1 MNKKIILWFLAGWL
15 LSLVFSPTH
24 LTGAFTSAKSSSGS

>member
-15 LSLVFSPTH
+15 LALVIPPTRI
-24 LTGAFTSAKSSSGS
+24 TAMFKGSGK